1 MPNTLKNIQKI
12 GSRWYTFSPT
22 KITPF
27 WGAIS
32 VDDGNDYWIGTDGS
46 RTFLKSTNYQP
57 SKEIKNYIKQ
67 KEGFRSEWY
76 KDGNGYWTIGYGFKE
91 APELRKRYPNSITEE
106 QANHEFELLLP
117 QYVDALKRSTPRFNS
132 YNQNQLDALLSY
144 MYNIGEQ
151 GYTTKIM
158 PNFEIVETFGG
169 NPFTLKQ
176 AFRSR
181 PTPGTWRPTLTS
193 VTPTIG
199 IATPQTNAF
208 SLKPINGA
216 TAGIIGTKNRLP
228 ILISDILE

>member
-1 MPNTLKNIQKI
+1 
-12 GSRWYTFSPT
+12 
-22 KITPF
+22 
-27 WGAIS
+27 
-32 VDDGNDYWIGTDGS
+32 
-46 RTFLKSTNYQP
+46 
-57 SKEIKNYIKQ
+57 
-67 KEGFRSEWY
+67 
-76 KDGNGYWTIGYGFKE
+76 
-91 APELRKRYPNSITEE
+91 
-106 QANHEFELLLP
+106 
-117 QYVDALKRSTPRFNS
+117 
-132 YNQNQLDALLSY
+132 

-169 NPFTLKQ
+169 NPSTLKQ

-181 PTPGTWRPTLTS
+181 PTLIS